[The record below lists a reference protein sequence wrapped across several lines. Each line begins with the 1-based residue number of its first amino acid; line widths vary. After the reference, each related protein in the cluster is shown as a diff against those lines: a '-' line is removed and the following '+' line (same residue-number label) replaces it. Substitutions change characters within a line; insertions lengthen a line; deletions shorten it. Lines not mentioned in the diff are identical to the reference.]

1 MKSMKFVTLAV
12 LVIALVA
19 LTGVASAATITANT
33 PYVGRPVVTNVPG
46 LAGYVT
52 GYVYDTPLTYT
63 VTDGENTYVV
73 PASAVKINGDGTA
86 TVGDVTGKLVF
97 PVDKTLHTMT
107 GPGAVGT
114 SILFENGKPV
124 NTLTG
129 GVGTTDGTTFDATFY
144 KSIAS
149 ALSLT
154 NQVEPKVITA
164 NPFESWMN

>member
-1 MKSMKFVTLAV
+1 MKFVTLAV

-33 PYVGRPVVTNVPG
+33 PYVGRPVITNVPG
-46 LAGYVT
+46 LAGYIT

-73 PASAVKINGDGTA
+73 PASAVKFNDDGTA
-86 TVGDVTGKLVF
+86 TVGDVTGKVVF
-97 PVDKTLHTMT
+97 PVDKTLHTLS
-107 GPGAVGT
+107 GPGAIGT

-124 NTLTG
+124 KTLTG

-144 KSIAS
+144 KSLAS
-149 ALSLT
+149 AMGLT
-154 NQVEPKVITA
+154 DQLIPKTITHNA
-164 NPFESWMN
+164 FEGWMQ